1 MKTMFRRATHKMF
14 TCLKRLSDRMYRSK
28 PFCWIRGIASWIWQ
42 TLCCIWS
49 RFLAVGFLKRPALRQ
64 GPSVAD
70 YRVPPSDELFCD
82 YDSTWEAEE
91 SQEEPRPVRRSSAS
105 TSYSIQYKFSRFKN
119 AARDM
124 HNYRHDYPS
133 KHNQSWEQQS
143 RDDMPNLKFYLGEQ
157 RCLPDGVYISEIHNN
172 WRGDYYKL
180 ETVHTYI
187 QWLFPLQE
195 PGMNSR
201 ASTLTKQEIADF
213 RRSDLAKENLLK
225 SYKLMLDFYGIE
237 LEDETTGAVRRSAR
251 WEERFENL
259 NRRTHNNLRITRILK
274 CLGTLGYPHY
284 QAPLVQ
290 FFLEQTLVHR
300 QLPDVKESVLSYF
313 MFAVLD
319 RSERRKLVEFA
330 YMNYTPKEEFVWCP
344 KKIQRVWSR
353 MQVEAPAAESDG
365 DAEAGENKREELTD
379 KTSFGGVVQSYP
391 ACRAFSEEV

>member
-1 MKTMFRRATHKMF
+1 MTVM
-14 TCLKRLSDRMYRSK
+14 C
-28 PFCWIRGIASWIWQ
+28 
-42 TLCCIWS
+42 
-49 RFLAVGFLKRPALRQ
+49 FLL
-64 GPSVAD
+64 
-70 YRVPPSDELFCD
+70 
-82 YDSTWEAEE
+82 
-91 SQEEPRPVRRSSAS
+91 
-105 TSYSIQYKFSRFKN
+105 QYKFSRFKN

-124 HNYRHDYPS
+124 HNYRHDYPV
-133 KHNQSWEQQS
+133 NIVQQANE
-143 RDDMPNLKFYLGEQ
+143 NLHL
-157 RCLPDGVYISEIHNN
+157 LSGVYISEIHNN

-201 ASTLTKQEIADF
+201 AILTEVLRFLQDF

-391 ACRAFSEEV
+391 ACRAFSEESGGAPASQEELGFNELQHTGEEKQQTRDTVSLQAPLPVWFLRLLKTTLPSLVSKMTVMCFLLQYKFSRFKNAARDMHNYRHDYPVSQTHTQLISIWKP